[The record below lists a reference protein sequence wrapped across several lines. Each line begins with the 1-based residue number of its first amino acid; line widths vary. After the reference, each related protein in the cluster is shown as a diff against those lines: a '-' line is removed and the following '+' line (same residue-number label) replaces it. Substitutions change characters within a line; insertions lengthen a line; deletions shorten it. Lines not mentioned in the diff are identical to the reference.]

1 MKCWIDADSELTG
14 EPTEVLHVSGSRL
27 LQWWLTKKTMVV
39 VRLDS
44 RLTEFGLLSQKKK
57 R

>member
-1 MKCWIDADSELTG
+1 MKCWIDADSELKG